1 MVGASEL
8 ANLPRRPQ
16 SEMGTRITRRL
27 LTLIAFILPCLIVL
41 ETLFSSNVS
50 LLRLPWSFGTIARK
64 HKPVANRADVGN
76 QQAIAN
82 EKEKIPVRMTEM
94 KMKNTELSVDTS
106 KREESKPIRW
116 NRCRQ
121 GPCSKLDNCTTH
133 NPRAL
138 DKCCSMVIEQ
148 LLRGLH
154 DFLREKG
161 VSFYVMFGTLLGAH
175 RDGAIIPWTSDLDVV
190 VEAEFTHVL
199 ERIHEWNETFYFWM
213 ENKHIGRMCIV
224 DNDDQNGKTWGAWD
238 KIPTYVDVYVPKH
251 VAKNVARASEG
262 KTIFPVVPRCVFNTA
277 DIYGSEIVQN
287 SSMAELRISDVHVHA
302 PARVVAILNQTY
314 DTTWMDPDQL
324 RRPHGSGQCP
334 NDDQQYFNKLMS
346 LTK

>member
-1 MVGASEL
+1 MD
-8 ANLPRRPQ
+8 
-16 SEMGTRITRRL
+16 TRITRRL
-27 LTLIAFILPCLIVL
+27 LTRIAFILPCLIVL
-41 ETLFSSNVS
+41 KTLFSSNAS
-50 LLRLPWSFGTIARK
+50 LPRLPWSFGTIARK
-64 HKPVANRADVGN
+64 QKLDKPVANRAGVGN

-82 EKEKIPVRMTEM
+82 EKEIIPIRKTEL

-161 VSFYVMFGTLLGAH
+161 VPFYIMFGTLLGAH
-175 RDGAIIPWTSDLDVV
+175 RDGVIIPWTSDLDVV

-199 ERIHEWNETFYFWM
+199 ECIHEWNETFYFWM

-224 DNDDQNGKTWGAWD
+224 DNEDENGKTWGAWD

-262 KTIFPVVPRCVFNTA
+262 KTVFPVVHGAFSMWRIFMAPKSF
-277 DIYGSEIVQN
+277 EIV
-287 SSMAELRISDVHVHA
+287 R
-302 PARVVAILNQTY
+302 
-314 DTTWMDPDQL
+314 
-324 RRPHGSGQCP
+324 
-334 NDDQQYFNKLMS
+334 
-346 LTK
+346 